1 MKTYLGA
8 FAELDETDYS
18 ILEKFISEFATYF
31 DYSNDGILKHEFIK
45 LFPLLASTIWQALRL
60 LREVTRYDRARNS

>member
-31 DYSNDGILKHEFIK
+31 GYSADGILKHEFIK
-45 LFPLLASTIWQALRL
+45 LFPPVGFDHMAGFTPIEGGD
-60 LREVTRYDRARNS
+60 EV

>member
-1 MKTYLGA
+1 MKTYPGA

-31 DYSNDGILKHEFIK
+31 GDSADSILKHEFIK
-45 LFPLLASTIWQALRL
+45 LFPRWLRPYGRL
-60 LREVTRYDRARNS
+60 YAY

>member
-31 DYSNDGILKHEFIK
+31 GYSADGILKHEFIK
-45 LFPLLASTIWQALRL
+45 LFPRWLRPYGRL
-60 LREVTRYDRARNS
+60 YAY

>member
-18 ILEKFISEFATYF
+18 RLEKFISAFATYF
-31 DYSNDGILKHEFIK
+31 GYSAGGILRHEFIK
-45 LFPLLASTIWQALRL
+45 LPPVGFDHMAGFTPI
-60 LREVTRYDRARNS
+60 EGGDKV

>member
-31 DYSNDGILKHEFIK
+31 GYSTDGILKHEFIK
-45 LFPLLASTIWQALRL
+45 LFPRWLRPYGRL
-60 LREVTRYDRARNS
+60 YAYRGR